1 MAEARRL
8 TKASFQEWVN
18 SRHTKAFLGFLREQ
32 RDLLADQW
40 ARGQEMSPQ
49 QQSKAL
55 LLQEFSTLNWRDV
68 EGVYA
73 RIDRHRDRAAQADAE
88 PADDDESE
96 AQQPLTARRRPP
108 GVTPTE
114 EQPCRTPAGAFP

>member
-8 TKASFQEWVN
+8 TKAAFQEWVN

-55 LLQEFSTLNWRDV
+55 LLQEFSTLNWHDV

-73 RIDRHRDRAAQADAE
+73 RIDQHRDSTAQADAE
-88 PADDDESE
+88 PVEDEE
-96 AQQPLTARRRPP
+96 
-108 GVTPTE
+108 G
-114 EQPCRTPAGAFP
+114 